1 LILGALIVFSRVFF
15 GRVSVAICFC
25 EFLSIAVETE
35 GRGIVAAVSFKPSLS
50 LGRKTWIQQ
59 KENKTEE
66 IIEMKRK
73 NLQVSF
79 KEVDRDAGGFLE
91 VD

>member
-1 LILGALIVFSRVFF
+1 LRVP
-15 GRVSVAICFC
+15 
-25 EFLSIAVETE
+25 LTAVEAE
-35 GRGIVAAVSFKPSLS
+35 GSGIVAAVSFKPSLS

-59 KENKTEE
+59 KVNKIEE